1 MEVYNLHFAF
11 KAPYHTIL
19 NNIIPYFV
27 RIKKYIMR
35 NSLLIEKAYLN
46 GSFISSDK
54 TFDIIN
60 PSTLKAIG
68 SLPDLTVKDCKK
80 VIDAAHKAWELWKT
94 TPVGERSKILR
105 NLYNLIN
112 QYKNELA
119 EIMTLESGKPIKESL
134 TEVEYANSF
143 IDWFAEEG
151 KRAYGETIPS
161 LLGNT
166 RMQTI
171 KQGVG
176 VVAAITPWNFPLA
189 MITRKVGPALVAG
202 CTVILKPASQTPFSA
217 IALAKLADEA
227 GVPKGVFNVI
237 TSKDSKGIGKELAT
251 NEKIRKI
258 SFTGSTAVGRTL
270 MEQAASTIK
279 RVSLE
284 LGGNAPF
291 IVFEDAN
298 IDKAVEGAIAGKFRN
313 TGQTCV
319 SINRFYVQDSVY
331 DQFTKKLTAA
341 VKKLIVSDGLKK
353 NSQVGPLINADG
365 LKKVEE
371 HVKDAV
377 SRGAKIETGGKA
389 MKDLFYEPTVI
400 SNIPT
405 DSIIANEETF
415 GPVCALFKFTTE
427 EEVIKL
433 ANNTPF
439 GLASY
444 FYSQD
449 VNQCFR
455 VSEHLEAGMVGVN
468 SGLISNASA
477 PFGGIKQ
484 SGLGREGSKY
494 GLDEYMEIKYVCFG
508 GN

>member
-1 MEVYNLHFAF
+1 M
-11 KAPYHTIL
+11 K
-19 NNIIPYFV
+19 
-27 RIKKYIMR
+27 

-46 GSFISSDK
+46 GSFISSK
-54 TFDIIN
+54 ETFDVIN
-60 PSTLKAIG
+60 SSTLKPVG
-68 SLPDLTVKDCKK
+68 SLPNLTVKDCQKF
-80 VIDAAHKAWELWKT
+80 IDTAYKAWDSWKN
-94 TPVGERSKILR
+94 TPVGERSKVLR

-112 QYKNELA
+112 EHKEELA

-134 TEVEYANSF
+134 TEVDYANSF

-161 LLGNT
+161 LAGNA

-189 MITRKVGPALVAG
+189 MITRKVGPALAAG
-202 CTVILKPASQTPFSA
+202 CTVVLKPASQTPFSA

-227 GVPKGVFNVI
+227 GVPKGVLNVI

-251 NEKIRKI
+251 NDKIRKI
-258 SFTGSTAVGRTL
+258 SFTGSTSVGRTL

-279 RVSLE
+279 RISLE

-291 IVFEDAN
+291 LVFNNAD
-298 IDKAVEGAIAGKFRN
+298 IDKAVEGAVAGKFRN

-319 SINRFYVQDSVY
+319 SINRFYVQEGVY
-331 DQFTKKLTAA
+331 EEFTEKLTQA
-341 VKKLIVSDGLKK
+341 VKALQVGDGLKK
-353 NSQVGPLINADG
+353 TSQVGPLINEEG

-371 HVKDAV
+371 HVQDAIDK
-377 SRGAKIETGGKA
+377 GAKVETGGKA
-389 MKDLFYEPTVI
+389 MKGLFYEPTVL
-400 SNIPT
+400 SNMPAH
-405 DSIIANEETF
+405 SVIATEETF
-415 GPVCALFKFTTE
+415 GPICALFKFKTE
-427 EEVIKL
+427 EEAIKL
-433 ANNTPF
+433 ANDTPF

-444 FYSQD
+444 FFSQD
-449 VNQCFR
+449 VHQCFR
-455 VSEHLEAGMVGVN
+455 VSEQLEAGMVGVN
-468 SGLISNASA
+468 TGLISNASA
-477 PFGGIKQ
+477 PFGGVKQ

-494 GLDEYMEIKYVCFG
+494 GLDEYIEVKYICFG